1 MRVGNI
7 ISVTLFGERAEML
20 ELSAQPGAIVLSKP
34 LKDLNFPKGSMIGA
48 VLRDDQVIIPDG
60 NFQIAAN
67 DRLLV
72 FSLEKG
78 IHKIEKLFRG
88 GGKS

>member
-1 MRVGNI
+1 
-7 ISVTLFGERAEML
+7 
-20 ELSAQPGAIVLSKP
+20 
-34 LKDLNFPKGSMIGA
+34 MIGA

-88 GGKS
+88 GGKF